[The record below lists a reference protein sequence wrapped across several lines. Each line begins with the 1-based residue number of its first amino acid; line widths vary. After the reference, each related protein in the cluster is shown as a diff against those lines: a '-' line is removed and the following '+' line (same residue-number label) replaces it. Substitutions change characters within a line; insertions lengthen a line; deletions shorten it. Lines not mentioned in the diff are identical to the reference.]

1 MEKGM
6 KIDYRIYKSEVLRS
20 IETLDTGMS
29 KVIVY
34 SNKKIKKL
42 QEELQDRFEFKKTWR
57 R

>member
-1 MEKGM
+1 M